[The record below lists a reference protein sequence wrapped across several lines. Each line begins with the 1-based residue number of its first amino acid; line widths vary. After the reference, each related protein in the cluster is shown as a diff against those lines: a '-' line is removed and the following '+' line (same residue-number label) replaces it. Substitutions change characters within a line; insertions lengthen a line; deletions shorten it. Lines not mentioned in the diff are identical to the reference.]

1 MASTATFEL
10 RTPLSIATPISVKAS
25 GRTDRGVHA
34 LEQKCHFELNKKTTP
49 YRLRYYLNRETSPY
63 LYVKDC
69 IQINDEDFHAR
80 FSVKSKK
87 YLYKINTGE
96 YNPILNDYLYNG
108 DTILKIVRNY
118 LSDLN
123 SKAETAIDRTHSNFL
138 IMYNEYLANNEFI
151 DYQSSVLANF
161 CSQIIERH
169 PELSFTLRGRIKS
182 LIRLEEKYNRY
193 ICTYV
198 EEYYKQ
204 NNDFPSDNQI
214 KAYLNRFRDIIAYRY
229 VINIPKCHLK
239 NSDNKEAEELSILYE
254 IANSLPDYLSRNNLE
269 VKPFADLAEVDEQVT
284 AALNGRIDVEA
295 HHRTCRAC
303 RKVAVTRKNNCW
315 PEIDLSQS
323 GSHNAD
329 DAFLPVLVI
338 EDDA

>member
-1 MASTATFEL
+1 MVS
-10 RTPLSIATPISVKAS
+10 
-25 GRTDRGVHA
+25 
-34 LEQKCHFELNKKTTP
+34 
-49 YRLRYYLNRETSPY
+49 
-63 LYVKDC
+63 
-69 IQINDEDFHAR
+69 
-80 FSVKSKK
+80 
-87 YLYKINTGE
+87 
-96 YNPILNDYLYNG
+96 LNDYLYNG

-118 LSDLN
+118 LNDLN

-161 CSQIIERH
+161 CSKIIERH

-198 EEYYKQ
+198 EEYYKK

-239 NSDNKEAEELSILYE
+239 NPDNKEAEELSILYE

-269 VKPFADLAEVDEQVT
+269 VKPFADLAEVDEQVKT
-284 AALNGRIDVEA
+284 TSHMLWPDNLDFIKDYVENPKKSGYRSLHLSVNNPSTRSDFEIQIRTKQMDDFAEIGEADHSNYEKRQAQKSACLQVPNGQNKVYDQALMRL
-295 HHRTCRAC
+295 
-303 RKVAVTRKNNCW
+303 NNL
-315 PEIDLSQS
+315 INLDLSKVDVDMFTCY
-323 GSHNAD
+323 GIDRMN
-329 DAFLPVLVI
+329 DACGLFKGRLILPI
-338 EDDA
+338 EKLSKYEN